1 MQMSEKQLRPLH
13 IRQMRGRVQKAP
25 AITGKGT
32 TGHEETKADDDFQ
45 YDPDLCGNLARI
57 ISDYQQYTRT
67 EACFAGDHGVQ

>member
-1 MQMSEKQLRPLH
+1 MQGS
-13 IRQMRGRVQKAP
+13 KAP

-32 TGHEETKADDDFQ
+32 TGHEKTKADDDFQ

-57 ISDYQQYTRT
+57 ISDYQQYTRA